1 MLDIEEF
8 CKLYKVNIPVKSE
21 FDYYISTLKR
31 SIEFGGLPNKLQEK
45 IDNYIN
51 LEEFVKSNGYAKVRD
66 YKDKCMNELK
76 EFIVSS
82 SSYKKMMESELP
94 KEKLVS
100 KDHTNLVGEY
110 DYLVSLDFKS
120 ANFNILKTFDKANEL
135 GNSWEEL
142 CKKFYVHKGLVES
155 KAFRQIVFGNTSP
168 KRLQTFQHEKINVLV
183 NYLKNVAG
191 LDDDRFVF
199 ISHDEIV
206 ITVNKADAYVMFIQK
221 HLEAMEKMV
230 GMEIRTTP
238 YSLRKIKKDTFVK
251 TMLGVNPKSGVA
263 ATMNQGA
270 YYFTENYHTLHGVP
284 GNKFYMYFKKYILNS
299 DCEERDLMYYNDGEL
314 CTWIDE
320 DKKKKKSL
328 PHYDKPRNELSMK
341 EARDTYPYLWNELG
355 SRMPDMANE
364 EKRRVIELFVNTCS
378 HCIENEKPCTCWR
391 EE

>member
-76 EFIVSS
+76 EFMVSS

-120 ANFNILKTFDKANEL
+120 ANFNILKTFDKDNEL
-135 GNSWEEL
+135 GKSWEEL

-168 KRLQTFQHEKINVLV
+168 KRLQTFQHEKINMLV
-183 NYLKNVAG
+183 GYLKNVAG
-191 LDDDRFVF
+191 IDDDRFVF

-206 ITVNKADAYVMFIQK
+206 ITVKKADAYVMFIQK

-251 TMLGVNPKSGVA
+251 TIYRLGVFTPSVGSRGFIDTA
-263 ATMNQGA
+263 AGKWVFEEV
-270 YYFTENYHTLHGVP
+270 YKTLHGIASH
-284 GNKFYMYFKKYILNS
+284 KFYMYFKKQILAEPI
-299 DCEERDLMYYNDGEL
+299 DERDLMFKVDGEL
-314 CTWIDE
+314 AKWI
-320 DKKKKKSL
+320 
-328 PHYDKPRNELSMK
+328 
-341 EARDTYPYLWNELG
+341 
-355 SRMPDMANE
+355 
-364 EKRRVIELFVNTCS
+364 I
-378 HCIENEKPCTCWR
+378 
-391 EE
+391 